1 VQDKRIP
8 VQIKDVAGLVPGA
21 YQVCL
26 AALPG
31 PPSVPLCVGI
41 APHSTAPQGRGKG
54 NKFLDDLNDAGTDVL
69 VGRLMLGN
77 A

>member
-1 VQDKRIP
+1 LAGCAVQDKRIP

-31 PPSVPLCVGI
+31 PPSFRSFVSVCE
-41 APHSTAPQGRGKG
+41 
-54 NKFLDDLNDAGTDVL
+54 
-69 VGRLMLGN
+69 
-77 A
+77 